1 LELVSTKFTNVVL
14 HCSCRCLRIIFTLL
28 CLICAVEPSRFFL
41 YPQKFGVAA
50 LIVDFLFQPFYF
62 KAYLFRNKTV
72 WFKDFNIAIAF
83 SSVDLLLAKFRI
95 LIFISRELQGI
106 KFLYCLGNKIRV
118 PTGFVHSTMN
128 RFFITFSVCL
138 TDSIFFD
145 SSIFHF

>member
-72 WFKDFNIAIAF
+72 WFKDFNIAITVRRIAF
-83 SSVDLLLAKFRI
+83 GKI
-95 LIFISRELQGI
+95 QELIFISRELQGI

-138 TDSIFFD
+138 TDSTFF
-145 SSIFHF
+145 